1 MFVVVPSA
9 RPGLTDT
16 RQVEQLQEV
25 YVDTLQA
32 YTKVRRMHQKNFLAK
47 LLLKLVDL
55 TTLSSKHSKVL
66 KDLQIKKGSL
76 PPLLN
81 EYFDI
86 FE

>member
-1 MFVVVPSA
+1 M
-9 RPGLTDT
+9 
-16 RQVEQLQEV
+16 EQLQEV

-32 YTKVRRMHQKNFLAK
+32 YTKVRRTQQKNFLAK

-55 TTLSSKHSKVL
+55 TTLSSKHSKLL
-66 KDLQIKKGSL
+66 KDLQIEKGSL

-86 FE
+86 FD